1 MDLISL
7 LQIFHYGICFFLI
20 VTVLIQFG
28 RGAEAGVFSSAT
40 SGSQGIFS
48 SSTKGNFLTKFT
60 TGCAIAFMLSSIT
73 LGILKSRQAHQ
84 SVLDGKI
91 DAVNVRLNN
100 DEAQPAAP
108 QSGDAAT
115 IPSEAKASDPAPAT
129 PEKK

>member
-1 MDLISL
+1 MNLISL
-7 LQIFHYGICFFLI
+7 LQIFHYGVCFFLI
-20 VTVLIQFG
+20 VLVLIQFG
-28 RGAEAGVFSSAT
+28 RGAEAGVFTSSG

-60 TGCAIAFMLSSIT
+60 TGCAIAFMLSSVS

-84 SVLDGKI
+84 SVLDGKV

-100 DEAQPAAP
+100 DDAALPAPINPETNSEAPAA
-108 QSGDAAT
+108 AV
-115 IPSEAKASDPAPAT
+115 PSA

>member
-1 MDLISL
+1 MDLIAL
-7 LQIFHYGICFFLI
+7 LQIFHYGVCFFLI

-28 RGAEAGVFSSAT
+28 RGAETGVFSGAS

-60 TGCAIAFMLSSIT
+60 TGCAIAFMLSSIS
-73 LGILKSRQAHQ
+73 LGVLKSRKAHQ

-100 DEAQPAAP
+100 DAAAPESTPNAAAPVEANQAPATAPAAP
-108 QSGDAAT
+108 
-115 IPSEAKASDPAPAT
+115 
-129 PEKK
+129 EKK

>member
-1 MDLISL
+1 MNFISL
-7 LQIFHYGICFFLI
+7 LHIFHFGVCFFLI

-28 RGAEAGVFSSAT
+28 RGAEAGVFSGGT

-60 TGCAIAFMLSSIT
+60 TGCAIAFMLSSIS

-100 DEAQPAAP
+100 DSAVP
-108 QSGDAAT
+108 STAT
-115 IPSEAKASDPAPAT
+115 PVAPAT
-129 PEKK
+129 SPVSNPVKK

>member
-1 MDLISL
+1 MNLISL
-7 LQIFHYGICFFLI
+7 LQIFHYGVCFFLI

-28 RGAEAGVFSSAT
+28 RGAEAGVFSGST

-60 TGCAIAFMLSSIT
+60 TGCAIAFMLSSIS

-100 DEAQPAAP
+100 DIQP
-108 QSGDAAT
+108 SAT
-115 IPSEAKASDPAPAT
+115 VAPAPET
-129 PEKK
+129 EKK

>member
-20 VTVLIQFG
+20 ITVLIQFG
-28 RGAEAGVFSSAT
+28 RGAEAGVFSSAS

-73 LGILKSRQAHQ
+73 LGVLKSRQAHQ
-84 SVLDGKI
+84 SVLDGKV

-100 DEAQPAAP
+100 DDAQLPPTAPAANESAAAKPAEIPAAP
-108 QSGDAAT
+108 A
-115 IPSEAKASDPAPAT
+115 SEN
-129 PEKK
+129 KK

>member
-28 RGAEAGVFSSAT
+28 RGAEAGVFSSAA

-100 DEAQPAAP
+100 D
-108 QSGDAAT
+108 DAA
-115 IPSEAKASDPAPAT
+115 APAT
-129 PEKK
+129 TEAKTETAAPSTEAPVAPEKK

>member
-28 RGAEAGVFSSAT
+28 RGAEAGVFSSAS

-73 LGILKSRQAHQ
+73 LGILKSRHAHQ

-100 DEAQPAAP
+100 DDAQPSTAAP
-108 QSGDAAT
+108 GS
-115 IPSEAKASDPAPAT
+115 SDPAAKPAEAPAT
-129 PEKK
+129 PEKKK